1 MQTEVLHITDSV
13 GQAAD
18 IARAAAIIRD
28 GGLVVFP
35 TETVYGLGG
44 NGLSAEAAE
53 RIYTAKGRPSDNPL
67 IIHVAEPQDAR
78 DYTEP
83 SDAAW
88 TLYEQLAR
96 AFMPGPLT
104 VILPKAAS
112 VPYSTTG
119 GLDTVAVRCPSH
131 PVAHALIAA
140 AGVPIAA
147 PSANLSGKPSPT
159 EAAHVIHDL
168 DGRVDM
174 ILDGG
179 ESDIGLE
186 STIVKLDEDAD
197 GPYLT
202 LLRPGGIT
210 YDALSM
216 VTERVS
222 VARAVSEQL
231 AADERPLSPGMKYR
245 HYAPAS
251 PLILLE
257 GEPDAV
263 LSFLQT
269 RQASEACAILC
280 YDEEIPHLRPEQL
293 LPVGARAD
301 VAAHAHTLF
310 ARLREADAIT
320 PAPDA
325 IYAHLPDRSG
335 LGLALYNRMIRAAA
349 HTVIKIPDPRLIDSH
364 Y

>member
-1 MQTEVLHITDSV
+1 MQTEVINIHNAAR
-13 GQAAD
+13 QAAD
-18 IARAAAIIRD
+18 IERAAAVIQA

-44 NGLSAEAAE
+44 DGLRAAVADK
-53 RIYTAKGRPSDNPL
+53 IYTAKGRPSDNPL
-67 IIHVAEPQDAR
+67 IIHVAKPEDAER
-78 DYTEP
+78 YTKATP
-83 SDAAW
+83 TAW
-88 TLYEQLAR
+88 ALYERLAK

-104 VILPKAAS
+104 VILPKADV
-112 VPYSTTG
+112 VPSSTTG
-119 GLDTVAVRCPSH
+119 GLSTVAVRCPSH

-179 ESDIGLE
+179 PSDIGLE
-186 STIVKLDEDAD
+186 STIVQISEDVD

-210 YDALSM
+210 YDAL
-216 VTERVS
+216 TLAWERVEI
-222 VARAVSEQL
+222 ARAVSEQL
-231 AADERPLSPGMKYR
+231 RENERPLSPGMKYK
-245 HYAPAS
+245 HYAPSS
-251 PLILLE
+251 PLILLD
-257 GEPDAV
+257 GEPEAV
-263 LSFLQT
+263 LEFLKE
-269 RQASEACAILC
+269 RQGEETCAILC
-280 YDEEIPHLRPEQL
+280 YDEEIPHLQKARL
-293 LPVGARAD
+293 LPIGARRD
-301 VAAHAHTLF
+301 VAAHARVLF
-310 ARLREADAIT
+310 ARLREADAMS
-320 PAPDA
+320 PVPKV

-349 HTVIKIPDPRLIDSH
+349 HTVVKIPGTRI
-364 Y
+364 